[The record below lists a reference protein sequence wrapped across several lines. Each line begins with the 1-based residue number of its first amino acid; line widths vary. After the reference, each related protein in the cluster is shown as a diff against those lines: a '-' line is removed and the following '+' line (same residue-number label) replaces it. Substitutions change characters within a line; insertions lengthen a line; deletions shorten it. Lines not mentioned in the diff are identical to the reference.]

1 MSRVHSLLRY
11 SVLLRAAT
19 ALAFALGAA
28 PVWADLWAYVDAQGQ
43 SHVADHQVDARYQL
57 FFKGATTL
65 DVRNAEAAARARALD
80 ALAGTPLYQ
89 RMHSAAARTYDA
101 LIEKNA
107 RENGLDPALVKAVVA
122 VESGFDPQAVSDKGA
137 IGLMQ
142 VLPETGERYGVSAD
156 ARRSVS
162 DKLREPAI
170 NVRTGARYL
179 RDLIARF
186 PDAPALALA
195 AYNAGEGRV
204 ETHGH
209 RVPPFRETQQY
220 VRLVQHVYALY
231 RPGAASAVVRIVD
244 PRKGAAHEPPSS
256 SP

>member
-1 MSRVHSLLRY
+1 MLRG
-11 SVLLRAAT
+11 AA
-19 ALAFALGAA
+19 ALALAVGAA
-28 PVWADLWAYVDAQGQ
+28 PAFADLWAYVDAQGT
-43 SHVADHQVDARYQL
+43 SHVADHQVDGRYKL

-65 DVRNAEAAARARALD
+65 DVRNAEAAARTRALD
-80 ALAGTPLYQ
+80 ALAVTPLYR
-89 RMHSAAARTYDA
+89 RMQSAAARAYDA

-142 VLPETGERYGVSAD
+142 VLPETGERYGVAAD

-162 DKLREPAI
+162 DKLRDPAT

-195 AYNAGEGRV
+195 AYNAGEGMV
-204 ETHGH
+204 ETHGN

-231 RPGAASAVVRIVD
+231 RPAAPSTPVRLVD
-244 PRKGAAHEPPSS
+244 PRRGAAHEPSSS

>member
-1 MSRVHSLLRY
+1 MQSFSRY
-11 SVLLRAAT
+11 GIPFRAAT

-28 PVWADLWAYVDAQGQ
+28 PVWADLWAYVDAQGT
-43 SHVADHQVDARYQL
+43 SHVADHQVDGRYKL

-65 DVRNAEAAARARALD
+65 DVRNAEAAARTRALD

-89 RMHSAAARTYDA
+89 RMRSAASRAYDA
-101 LIEKNA
+101 LIEENA

-162 DKLREPAI
+162 DKLRDPAT

-195 AYNAGEGRV
+195 AYNAGEGMV
-204 ETHGH
+204 ETHGN

-231 RPGAASAVVRIVD
+231 RPHAPSTPVRVVD
-244 PRKGAAHEPPSS
+244 PRKRVTHEPPMGSD
-256 SP
+256 